1 MDQDLIRD
9 EEMLETLAREYIKRV
24 LQNVIEKLR
33 VHLGQTEVALL
44 LNQPD

>member
-1 MDQDLIRD
+1 MDQDLIHD

-24 LQNVIEKLR
+24 LQNVIEHLR
-33 VHLGQTEVALL
+33 VHLGQTEVVLL